1 MTSKNLLIFLTFLQ
15 ATLSHSLA
23 LPQSSSTTTSPSS
36 SATSPYV
43 DPTGSSSSS
52 IGNIS
57 LNTQIGIIC
66 GVVAIAL
73 IAIGALFYGYRKYRQ
88 RITKRRTQI
97 KMDEMA
103 ANLNARVQNAR
114 KSGLLDGNV
123 IKVYEGKGH
132 GDDRQVTEV
141 AEITV
146 GSPVDQALSAL
157 EGGNPFKETGAVPK
171 VGIWPHASRN
181 P

>member
-1 MTSKNLLIFLTFLQ
+1 MSSTTSLLLLSLLQ
-15 ATLSHSLA
+15 ISLSYSLA
-23 LPQSSSTTTSPSS
+23 LPQTTA
-36 SATSPYV
+36 SATSAPETTTTEYV
-43 DPTGSSSSS
+43 DPSGKSNSSVGDFS
-52 IGNIS
+52 I
-57 LNTQIGIIC
+57 TIGIVC

-88 RITKRRTQI
+88 RLTRRRTQI
-97 KMDEMA
+97 KMDQMS

-114 KSGLLDGNV
+114 KSGMLDGNV
-123 IKVYEGKGH
+123 LKVYEGKGS

-157 EGGNPFKETGAVPK
+157 EGGNTFRGPARGNGAPK
-171 VGIWPHASRN
+171 VGIWPGGK
-181 P
+181 